1 MPVCVIVL
9 ADRDPANQLSEKLS
23 EASIPIIS
31 CQLIKPRSEKEAFKK
46 ITTEA
51 TERDLEQFS
60 GPLKAIE
67 IDAVKLLNPKLSKQ
81 QRQRYMALWLMPFG
95 FLAGL
100 VFAQMTGLKT
110 FQQLGFG
117 SWSEPILGGLLGM
130 GSGWIGS
137 FAASASVNSTNKD
150 EIRVLKKKSDEGN
163 WLLLVETPLEIEL
176 PWKILR
182 SSSHLEIMRLGDL

>member
-9 ADRDPANQLSEKLS
+9 ADPDPANQLSEKLS

-100 VFAQMTGLKT
+100 TFTQMTNLQT
-110 FQQLGFG
+110 FSNLGIAPIA
-117 SWSEPILGGLLGM
+117 EPVIGGLLGM
-130 GSGWIGS
+130 GSGWLGS
-137 FAASASVNSTNKD
+137 HVAAASVNPD
-150 EIRVLKKKSDEGN
+150 QDDDIRTLVSRNEEGR
-163 WLLLVETPLEIEL
+163 WLLLLETPIEVEL
-176 PWKILR
+176 PWQLVQEIQPIEVVRLR
-182 SSSHLEIMRLGDL
+182 DL